1 MCRLRVHLAAIQL
14 AFNDTALRQTS
25 PSSCLMQNL
34 PRFNIAIAMAVTGCT
49 DGSARS
55 SAQRVRLRLL
65 GRELFLHNAKAANST
80 ELHEKKIRVRFKER
94 TKD

>member
-1 MCRLRVHLAAIQL
+1 MCRLRVHLAARQL

-25 PSSCLMQNL
+25 PSSRLMQNL
-34 PRFNIAIAMAVTGCT
+34 PRFNIASCNGCTGCT

-65 GRELFLHNAKAANST
+65 SRELFLHNAKAANST
-80 ELHEKKIRVRFKER
+80 ELQEKR
-94 TKD
+94 